1 MTALEGS
8 ANYYARAIRI
18 NYNVS
23 EIKMAATIS
32 AARDAQFMLREIF
45 PTMTFVTSDS
55 CSSLPPSQR
64 FRIREQS
71 TFWSEKCDGVA
82 VVLGDTHED
91 PIALSDLMHL
101 LHSGHIAPVGTP

>member
-1 MTALEGS
+1 MTVQGS

-18 NYNVS
+18 NHNAG
-23 EIKMAATIS
+23 EIKMAANIS
-32 AARDAQFMLREIF
+32 AVRDAQFMLCEIF
-45 PTMTFVTSDS
+45 PTMAFVTSDS
-55 CSSLPPSQR
+55 CSLLPPSQR

-91 PIALSDLMHL
+91 PIALSDLMRNL
-101 LHSGHIAPVGTP
+101 QSGQIAPL